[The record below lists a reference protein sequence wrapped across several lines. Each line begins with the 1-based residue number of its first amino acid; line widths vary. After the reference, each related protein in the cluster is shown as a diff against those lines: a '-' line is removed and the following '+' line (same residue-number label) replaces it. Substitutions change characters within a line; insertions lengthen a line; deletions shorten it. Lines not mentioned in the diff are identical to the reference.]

1 MEYTWQNKEIKN
13 PQAISELTDQ
23 LNVSSVIAQLL
34 VERDIT
40 TFNDASIFF
49 RPNLEQIHD
58 PFLME
63 DMGKAVDRLT
73 EAISSGE
80 KIMIYGDYD
89 VDGST
94 SVALMV
100 LFLRKLSA
108 DHIFYQPDRYGE
120 GYGISVEGIEQ
131 AKSENVSLIIA
142 LDCGTRAI
150 DKIDLANS
158 YNIDIIICDHHTPG
172 EVLPKAFAMLNPKKT
187 TCNYPFKELCGC
199 GIGFKL
205 IQAFALNQGWAIEDI
220 LEYLDLVTIAIG
232 ADIVPLNGENRTLA
246 YFGLQQINEQPR
258 LGVKKL
264 LETNNKVKNITIS
277 DLVFTIA
284 PRVNAA
290 GRISH
295 ANAAVEMLL
304 VEEEQEALDWCTKIN
319 NFNLERRELD
329 KDITEDA
336 LLKVKSDKWYH
347 KSKSTVVWDSSWH
360 KGVVGIV
367 ASRLIENHYKPTIV
381 LTIHEGEATGSAR
394 SVKGFDVLEAITAC
408 DDLLTKYG
416 GHKYAAGLSLKEENL
431 LVFRERF
438 ETYVQEHISE
448 DMLIPKIKIDAEIT
462 GKDLEL
468 DIIGNPLPKLF
479 RICEQFSPFGPHNMR
494 PVFRM
499 NNLTDTNYSKIV
511 GETHVKF
518 ALRCPITN
526 KIFTGIGFGLG
537 HKIDDLKSGKPVDI
551 VFNLEVNEYMGNIE
565 IQFNIKDFKLSES
578 TGKQH

>member
-1 MEYTWQNKEIKN
+1 MEYIWQNKEIKD
-13 PQAISELTDQ
+13 PKLVQSLAEQLHVSE
-23 LNVSSVIAQLL
+23 VIAQLL
-34 VERDIT
+34 VERDVQ
-40 TFNDASIFF
+40 NYEEAANFF
-49 RPNLEQIHD
+49 RPKLSHIHD

-63 DMGKAVDRLT
+63 DMDIAVERLT
-73 EAISSGE
+73 NALAQRQ
-80 KIMIYGDYD
+80 KIMVYGDYD

-100 LFLRKLSA
+100 LFLKKLNA
-108 DHIFYQPDRYGE
+108 DFIFYQPDRYDE
-120 GYGISVEGIEQ
+120 GYGISFKGIEK
-131 AKSENVSLIIA
+131 AKDENIQLIIA

-150 DKIDLANS
+150 DKIELANS
-158 YNIDIIICDHHTPG
+158 YNIDVIVCDHHAPG
-172 EVLPKAFAMLNPKKT
+172 EVLPAAFAMLNPKKV

-205 IQAFALNQGWAIEDI
+205 IQAFAINQGWDLEDI

-246 YFGLQQINEQPR
+246 YFGLEQINNNPR

-264 LETNNKVKNITIS
+264 LETNNKTKNITIS

-284 PRVNAA
+284 PRINAA

-304 VEEEQEALDWCTKIN
+304 VEDEEEAINWCTKIN
-319 NFNLERRELD
+319 NYNTERRELD

-336 LLKVKSDKWYH
+336 LLKVKTDAFYRNSN
-347 KSKSTVVWDSSWH
+347 STVVWDKSWH

-367 ASRLIENHYKPTIV
+367 ASRLIENYYKPTIV

-408 DDLLTKYG
+408 SDLLTKFG

-431 LVFRERF
+431 TAFRQKF
-438 ETYVQEHISE
+438 EDYVAATITNDLLE
-448 DMLIPKIKIDAEIT
+448 PKIKVDATIT
-462 GKDLEL
+462 SEELAL
-468 DIIGNPLPKLF
+468 DIIGNPLPKLY
-479 RICEQFSPFGPHNMR
+479 RICEQFAPFGPHNMR

-499 NNLTDTNYSKIV
+499 NQLTDTGYSKIV
-511 GETHVKF
+511 GESHIKF
-518 ALRCPITN
+518 ALRCPLTQ
-526 KIFTGIGFGLG
+526 KIYNGIGFGLG
-537 HKIDDLKSGKPVDI
+537 HKLDVLKSNKPIDI
-551 VFNLEVNEYMGNIE
+551 VFNLEINEYMGNIDL
-565 IQFNIKDFKLSES
+565 QFNVKDFNLS
-578 TGKQH
+578 